1 MSSITLSVD
10 SKGTFLICN
19 NKEVLHG
26 VNFILSSMWSVCG
39 NCDGNHI
46 GGYIKRQMNILLI
59 FKDITYKFDL

>member
-26 VNFILSSMWSVCG
+26 VDFILSSMWSVCG

-46 GGYIKRQMNILLI
+46 SLWRIYKETNEYS
-59 FKDITYKFDL
+59 FDIQRYNL